1 MTKQQIEKRFDVTL
15 RRVMNPYMGGRRY
28 YWSAIDNKT
37 QKEVEAGE
45 TLDDVAEALRI
56 SRAM

>member
-1 MTKQQIEKRFDVTL
+1 MTKQQIEKRFNVTL
-15 RRVMNPYMGGRRY
+15 RREMNQYMGGRY

-37 QKEVEAGE
+37 EKEVEAGG
-45 TLDDVAEALRI
+45 TLNDVAEALRI

>member
-1 MTKQQIEKRFDVTL
+1 MTKQQIEKRFNVTL
-15 RRVMNPYMGGRRY
+15 QREMDPYMGGRY

-37 QKEVEAGE
+37 RKKVEAGT
-45 TLDDVAEALRI
+45 TLNDVAEALRI

>member
-1 MTKQQIEKRFDVTL
+1 MTKQQIEKHFDVTL
-15 RRVMNPYMGGRRY
+15 HREMNPYMGGRY

-37 QKEVEAGE
+37 HREVETGN
-45 TLDDVAEALRI
+45 TLSDIADALRI

>member
-1 MTKQQIEKRFDVTL
+1 MTKQQIEKHFDVTL
-15 RRVMNPYMGGRRY
+15 CREKNPYMGGRY

-37 QKEVEAGE
+37 HKEVEYGT
-45 TLDDVAEALRI
+45 TLNDVAEALRI

>member
-15 RRVMNPYMGGRRY
+15 HRVMNPYMGGRY

-45 TLDDVAEALRI
+45 TLNDVAEALRI

>member
-15 RRVMNPYMGGRRY
+15 CRVMNPYMGGRY
-28 YWSAIDNKT
+28 YWSSIDNKT
-37 QKEVEAGE
+37 HKEAEAGE
-45 TLDDVAEALRI
+45 TLNDVAEALRI

>member
-15 RRVMNPYMGGRRY
+15 HREMNPYMGGRY
-28 YWSAIDNKT
+28 YWSARDNKT
-37 QKEVEAGE
+37 HKEVEYGA
-45 TLDDVAEALRI
+45 TLNDVAEALRI

>member
-15 RRVMNPYMGGRRY
+15 RRVMNPYMRGRY
-28 YWSAIDNKT
+28 YWYAIDNKT
-37 QKEVEAGE
+37 HKEVESGE
-45 TLDDVAEALRI
+45 TLNDVAEALRI

>member
-15 RRVMNPYMGGRRY
+15 RRVMNPYMGGRY

-37 QKEVEAGE
+37 HKEAEAVE
-45 TLDDVAEALRI
+45 TLNDVAEALRI

>member
-1 MTKQQIEKRFDVTL
+1 MTKQKIEKRFDVTL
-15 RRVMNPYMGGRRY
+15 RRVMNPYMGGLY

-37 QKEVEAGE
+37 HKEVDAGE
-45 TLDDVAEALRI
+45 TLNDVAEALRI

>member
-15 RRVMNPYMGGRRY
+15 RRVMNSYMGGRY

-37 QKEVEAGE
+37 HKEAETGATLGDVE
-45 TLDDVAEALRI
+45 EALRI

>member
-15 RRVMNPYMGGRRY
+15 RRVMNPYMGGRC

-37 QKEVEAGE
+37 HKEVESGE
-45 TLDDVAEALRI
+45 TLNDVAEALRI

>member
-15 RRVMNPYMGGRRY
+15 HRVMNPYMEGRY

-37 QKEVEAGE
+37 HKEVESGE
-45 TLDDVAEALRI
+45 TLNDVAEALRI

>member
-1 MTKQQIEKRFDVTL
+1 MTKQQIEKRFNVTL
-15 RRVMNPYMGGRRY
+15 RRKRNPYMGGRY

-37 QKEVEAGE
+37 EREVEVGG
-45 TLDDVAEALRI
+45 TLNDVAEALRI

>member
-15 RRVMNPYMGGRRY
+15 RRVMNPYMGGRY

-37 QKEVEAGE
+37 HKEVESGE
-45 TLDDVAEALRI
+45 MLNDVAEALRI

>member
-15 RRVMNPYMGGRRY
+15 RRVMNPYMRGCY

-37 QKEVEAGE
+37 HKEVESGE
-45 TLDDVAEALRI
+45 TLNDVAEELRI

>member
-1 MTKQQIEKRFDVTL
+1 MTKQQIEKRFDVIL
-15 RRVMNPYMGGRRY
+15 RRVMNPYMGGRY

-37 QKEVEAGE
+37 HKEVESGK
-45 TLDDVAEALRI
+45 TLNDVAEALRI

>member
-1 MTKQQIEKRFDVTL
+1 MTKQQIEKRFNVTL
-15 RRVMNPYMGGRRY
+15 RREINPYTGGRY

-37 QKEVEAGE
+37 EKEVEVGG
-45 TLDDVAEALRI
+45 TLNDVAEALRI